1 MNVALDTMVDT
12 LKAAAESSRLR
23 ILVLLAQGDLTVSDL
38 TEILGQSQPRV
49 SRHLKLLME
58 AGLIGRY
65 QEGSWAFFRL
75 SDQDAARG
83 FVLRL
88 IAGVDPADPQIER
101 DMERLATVK
110 RRRQERAT
118 EYFSR
123 NAASWDEIR
132 SLHVPDRSVEA
143 ALLELVG
150 KRPFQSMLDL
160 GTGTGRLLEILAPL
174 YRRGVGID
182 MSREMLAVARAN
194 LDRAGVTNAQV
205 RQGDIFAPPVER
217 DAYDLVTI
225 HQVLHYLDDPARA
238 IAEAARLLRPSGRLI
253 IVDFAPHTLEFLREE
268 HAHQRLGFSDRQ
280 IGEWF
285 TEAGLDLENS
295 QEFEP
300 SGNNGARLT
309 VKLWLGRDRR
319 LLIADPVETLQ
330 TAQFG
335 EVA

>member
-58 AGLIGRY
+58 ADLIGRY

>member
-1 MNVALDTMVDT
+1 
-12 LKAAAESSRLR
+12 
-23 ILVLLAQGDLTVSDL
+23 
-38 TEILGQSQPRV
+38 
-49 SRHLKLLME
+49 
-58 AGLIGRY
+58 
-65 QEGSWAFFRL
+65 
-75 SDQDAARG
+75 
-83 FVLRL
+83 
-88 IAGVDPADPQIER
+88 
-101 DMERLATVK
+101 
-110 RRRQERAT
+110 
-118 EYFSR
+118 
-123 NAASWDEIR
+123 
-132 SLHVPDRSVEA
+132 
-143 ALLELVG
+143 
-150 KRPFQSMLDL
+150 
-160 GTGTGRLLEILAPL
+160 
-174 YRRGVGID
+174 